1 MNKAIKKM
9 YDKNTKS
16 NKSKKKTKAVNRKNE
31 IYMDIMEKAGS
42 LFRVNVV

>member
-1 MNKAIKKM
+1 MIKTQNQTKA
-9 YDKNTKS
+9 
-16 NKSKKKTKAVNRKNE
+16 KKKPKAVNRKNE